1 MMDAGAQGHCPG
13 LCGRLCKAQLGCREP
28 GQSLDM
34 GNVCWALW
42 FAGQECPVPVEGAVS
57 DRAAG
62 GEALETLVTWGL
74 LFVCLFPQLP

>member
-1 MMDAGAQGHCPG
+1 MQAHRDVALGCVGGYVKPSC
-13 LCGRLCKAQLGCREP
+13 GCREP

-62 GEALETLVTWGL
+62 GEALETLVTWSL
-74 LFVCLFPQLP
+74 LFVCLFLQLP